1 MKKNSN
7 NLASELNVGAMV
19 HNGNG
24 DLCMVAGMIAPIVKG
39 MGRVYL
45 WNLAKRELEIN
56 EQVIHRIP
64 VEKAYRYVKD
74 AWIYGLHF
82 SKEGQHEFDYNE
94 EDVEEF
100 LWEDGDT
107 LPNLQEKG
115 FRAVGYSVGLCEYSR
130 EWGFE
135 GLCVEGSG
143 PSDPNGFRYLDEV
156 QTISAMCR
164 LDLTPKV
171 FEDEVAITTYGL
183 GLIRPQYEPVQD

>member
-7 NLASELNVGAMV
+7 SLASELNIGVLV
-19 HNGNG
+19 HNEIG
-24 DLCMVAGMIAPIVKG
+24 DLCIVAGMIAPIVKG

-45 WNLAKRELEIN
+45 WNLSSKELEMH

-64 VEKAYRYVKD
+64 IDTAYRYIKD

-82 SKEGQHEFDYNE
+82 SKEGRHELDYSE
-94 EDVEEF
+94 EDVEVF
-100 LWEDGDT
+100 LWEDGST
-107 LPNLQEKG
+107 LHNLQEKG
-115 FRAVGYSVGLCEYSR
+115 FRPVGYSIGMCNYSR

-135 GLCVEGSG
+135 GLCVDDSASPE
-143 PSDPNGFRYLDEV
+143 NNAFRYLDEV
-156 QTISAMCR
+156 QTISAVYR

-183 GLIRPQYEPVQD
+183 GLTRPQYEQE